1 MSLNTITSAQ
11 LLPAAIVAIGADAAK
26 VGEQLGEH
34 YESMLT
40 TVDEVTS
47 ADAGELAQQTLAAL
61 QERGTAA
68 GVGQGL
74 PAIAVLATTSQWQ
87 DVAEFIAALRQQ
99 PSTLR
104 PRVWPTFVGGDSG
117 ALADFDARLDE
128 LGTGACDLVLM
139 MNGDAEP
146 SAKAGALGAWLHV
159 KMPAPPSVLGELPDV
174 SGKICRYVAIG
185 SRSLG
190 DVEATGVEPEQESVT
205 ADAAVVIPAVK
216 SALVAAANKTVSVIA
231 ANDAASALCAAAED
245 LDASALLRAE
255 SHLAQALTDVSRQLS
270 KQLSDSLPQLV
281 EVELEVAVGGDAE
294 RGSAAGDEVKRESA
308 ESGETGD
315 QAAAADGSASLGA
328 PAEDRTEAVSQLVLL
343 ASKGGLSKMFSRSRM
358 TGIAQSVSA
367 AARRDVDAVVQ
378 KAIAPVAHQIP
389 DQVAAGIARREE
401 QHQAARDAQ
410 QTQAALESDDQWRRA
425 LAACRDE
432 VALWPAVDTSNVRR
446 SWGGSAPAPRQ
457 YVVGSESAL
466 RGLPDDDDSLSVID
480 LRDSVAPTG
489 SAVPAVDLRE
499 SGPREPSRRATIL
512 LAQYGLPLTAF

>member
-34 YESMLT
+34 YESMVT

-74 PAIAVLATTSQWQ
+74 PAIAVLATTSQWH

-190 DVEATGVEPEQESVT
+190 DVEATGVEPEQEPVT
-205 ADAAVVIPAVK
+205 TDAAVVIPAVK

-270 KQLSDSLPQLV
+270 KQLADTLPQLV
-281 EVELEVAVGGDAE
+281 EAELESVAQSG
-294 RGSAAGDEVKRESA
+294 A
-308 ESGETGD
+308 ESPAVTAE
-315 QAAAADGSASLGA
+315 ADGADGLGA
-328 PAEDRTEAVSQLVLL
+328 PADDRTEAVSQLVLL

-367 AARRDVDAVVQ
+367 AARRDVDVAVK
-378 KAIAPVAHQIP
+378 KAIAPVAHEVP

-401 QHQAARDAQ
+401 EQQAARVAQ
-410 QTQAALESDDQWRRA
+410 QVQAAEQADEQWRLA
-425 LAACRDE
+425 LATCRDE
-432 VALWPAVDTSNVRR
+432 VVLWPTVDTSNVRR

-457 YVVGSESAL
+457 YVVGSEAAL

-480 LRDSVAPTG
+480 LRDSVTAPGT
-489 SAVPAVDLRE
+489 PTHAVDLRE
-499 SGPREPSRRATIL
+499 SGSHLASRRATVL

>member
-1 MSLNTITSAQ
+1 VSLNTITSAQ

-40 TVDEVTS
+40 TVDSVTS
-47 ADAGELAQQTLAAL
+47 ADAPGLAEQTLAAL

-87 DVAEFIAALRQQ
+87 DVAEFVTALRQQ

-104 PRVWPTFVGGDSG
+104 PRVWPTFVGGDAD
-117 ALADFDARLDE
+117 ALTEFDARLDE

-174 SGKICRYVAIG
+174 AGKICRYVAIG
-185 SRSLG
+185 SKSLG
-190 DVEATGVEPEQESVT
+190 DVDAVGVESAQPAAI
-205 ADAAVVIPAVK
+205 ADAATVTPAVTL
-216 SALVAAANKTVSVIA
+216 ALAAAANKTVSVIA

-270 KQLSDSLPQLV
+270 KQLSDALSQLV
-281 EVELEVAVGGDAE
+281 EAELE
-294 RGSAAGDEVKRESA
+294 AAARDEVEG
-308 ESGETGD
+308 ESGARDEVAETAVED
-315 QAAAADGSASLGA
+315 VAQSPAALGA

-367 AARRDVDAVVQ
+367 AARRDVDVAVK
-378 KAIAPVAHQIP
+378 KAIAPVAHEVP
-389 DQVAAGIARREE
+389 DQVAAGVARRQE
-401 QHQAARDAQ
+401 QQDAARAAQEAQAAQ
-410 QTQAALESDDQWRRA
+410 QSDEQWRLA

-432 VALWPAVDTSNVRR
+432 VALWPAVDISNVRR
-446 SWGGSAPAPRQ
+446 SWGGAAPAPRQ

-480 LRDSVAPTG
+480 LRDSATPTG
-489 SAVPAVDLRE
+489 APAVDIDLRDSE
-499 SGPREPSRRATIL
+499 SLAPSRRATIL

>member
-34 YESMLT
+34 YESMVT

-74 PAIAVLATTSQWQ
+74 PAIAVLATTSQWH

-190 DVEATGVEPEQESVT
+190 DVEATGVEPEQEPVT
-205 ADAAVVIPAVK
+205 TDAAVVIPAVK

-270 KQLSDSLPQLV
+270 KQLADTLPQLV
-281 EVELEVAVGGDAE
+281 EAELE
-294 RGSAAGDEVKRESA
+294 SAAQSGA
-308 ESGETGD
+308 ESPAVTAE
-315 QAAAADGSASLGA
+315 ADGAEGLGA
-328 PAEDRTEAVSQLVLL
+328 PADDRTEAVSQLVLL

-367 AARRDVDAVVQ
+367 AARRDVDVAVK
-378 KAIAPVAHQIP
+378 KAIAPVAHEVP

-401 QHQAARDAQ
+401 EQQAARVAQ
-410 QTQAALESDDQWRRA
+410 QVQAAEQADEQWRLA
-425 LAACRDE
+425 LATCRDE
-432 VALWPAVDTSNVRR
+432 VVLWPTVDTSNVRR

-457 YVVGSESAL
+457 YVVGSEAAL

-480 LRDSVAPTG
+480 LRDSVTAPGT
-489 SAVPAVDLRE
+489 PTHAVDLRE
-499 SGPREPSRRATIL
+499 SGSHLASRRATVL

>member
-270 KQLSDSLPQLV
+270 KQLADARPRLV
-281 EVELEVAVGGDAE
+281 EAELE
-294 RGSAAGDEVKRESA
+294 SAAQSGA
-308 ESGETGD
+308 ESPAVTAE
-315 QAAAADGSASLGA
+315 ADGVDGLGA
-328 PAEDRTEAVSQLVLL
+328 PADDRTEAVSQLVLL

-367 AARRDVDAVVQ
+367 AARRDVDVAVK
-378 KAIAPVAHQIP
+378 KAIAPVAHEVP

-401 QHQAARDAQ
+401 EQQAARVAQ
-410 QTQAALESDDQWRRA
+410 QVQAAEQADEQWRLA
-425 LAACRDE
+425 LATCRDE
-432 VALWPAVDTSNVRR
+432 VVLWPTVDTSNVRR

-457 YVVGSESAL
+457 YVVGSEAAL

-480 LRDSVAPTG
+480 LRDSVTAPGT
-489 SAVPAVDLRE
+489 PTHAVDLRE
-499 SGPREPSRRATIL
+499 SGSHLASRRATVL

>member
-34 YESMLT
+34 YESMVT

-74 PAIAVLATTSQWQ
+74 PAIAVLATTSQWH

-270 KQLSDSLPQLV
+270 KQLADTLPQLV
-281 EVELEVAVGGDAE
+281 EAELE
-294 RGSAAGDEVKRESA
+294 SAAQSGA
-308 ESGETGD
+308 ESPAVTAE
-315 QAAAADGSASLGA
+315 ADGADGLGA
-328 PAEDRTEAVSQLVLL
+328 PADDRTEAVSQLVLL

-367 AARRDVDAVVQ
+367 AARRDVDVAVK
-378 KAIAPVAHQIP
+378 KAIAPVAHEVP

-401 QHQAARDAQ
+401 EQQAARVAQ
-410 QTQAALESDDQWRRA
+410 QVQAAEQADEQWRLA
-425 LAACRDE
+425 LATCRDE
-432 VALWPAVDTSNVRR
+432 VVLWPTVDTSNVRR

-457 YVVGSESAL
+457 YVVGSEAAL

-480 LRDSVAPTG
+480 LRDSVTAPGT
-489 SAVPAVDLRE
+489 PTHAVDLRE
-499 SGPREPSRRATIL
+499 SGSHLASRRATVL